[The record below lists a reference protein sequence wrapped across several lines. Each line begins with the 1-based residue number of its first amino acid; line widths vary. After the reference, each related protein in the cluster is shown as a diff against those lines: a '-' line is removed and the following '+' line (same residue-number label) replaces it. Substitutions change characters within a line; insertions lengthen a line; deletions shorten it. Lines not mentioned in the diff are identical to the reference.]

1 MNDTKNEPPVQAH
14 DILVAFSL
22 LTRLPIPVD
31 HDIAGERAAEAT
43 WAYPLVGAVLGFAV
57 GVMGMLLGWIGTPP
71 GIAAAVILA
80 AFAFLTGA
88 MHEDG
93 LADCADGFGGAAE
106 PDKRLELMK
115 DSRIG
120 AFGAIALVI
129 VLIARWNGF
138 DSLQPGWLPFL
149 LMAVA
154 AASRAPMVLAMYL
167 MDNARKSGLSASV
180 GRPPAVSV
188 ALALIIGLVAC
199 VAGAGMAGGL
209 IFFWA
214 LLGAIPVLLL
224 ARRLI
229 GGQTGDVLGA
239 SQQCAEVAALAAAVA
254 IFS

>member
-1 MNDTKNEPPVQAH
+1 MNDTEQTTSVEPH

-22 LTRLPIPVD
+22 LTRIPVPVD
-31 HDIAGERAAEAT
+31 HDVAGERAAEAT
-43 WAYPLVGAVLGFAV
+43 WAYPLVGAALGFGV
-57 GVMGMLLGWIGTPP
+57 GIVGLLLVWIGTPV
-71 GIAAAVILA
+71 GIAAALMLA

-106 PDKRLELMK
+106 PGQRLELMK

-129 VLIARWNGF
+129 VLIARWNGLAALH
-138 DSLQPGWLPFL
+138 SGWLPFL

-154 AASRAPMVLAMYL
+154 AASRVPMVLAMYL
-167 MDNARKSGLSASV
+167 MDGARKTGLSASV

-199 VAGAGMAGGL
+199 VAGAGLAGGL

-214 LLGAIPVLLL
+214 LLGAVPVLVL

-229 GGQTGDVLGA
+229 NGQTGDVLGA
-239 SQQCAEVAALAAAVA
+239 TQQCAEVAALAAAVA
-254 IFS
+254 VFG

>member
-1 MNDTKNEPPVQAH
+1 MNDTEQQSPVQAH
-14 DILVAFSL
+14 DILAAFSL

-31 HDIAGERAAEAT
+31 HELAGQRAAEAT
-43 WAYPLVGAVLGFAV
+43 WAYPLVGAALGFGV
-57 GVMGMLLGWIGTPP
+57 GIIGLLLGWIGTPP
-71 GIAAAVILA
+71 GIAAAVLLA

-106 PDKRLELMK
+106 PAQRLELMK

-129 VLIARWNGF
+129 VLVARWNGLEA
-138 DSLQPGWLPFL
+138 LQSGWLPFL

-154 AASRAPMVLAMYL
+154 AASRVPMVLAMYF
-167 MDNARKSGLSASV
+167 MDRARKTGLSASV

-199 VAGAGMAGGL
+199 LAGAGLAGGL

-214 LLGAIPVLLL
+214 LLGAVPVLFL

-229 GGQTGDVLGA
+229 DGQTGDVLGA

-254 IFS
+254 MFG